1 MLLNI
6 WATSK
11 KRVYKQS
18 SELSGSCQIGI
29 KFKYL
34 CYCATYRT
42 EYFSVLFTYLNTF
55 IFLGMGSTVGSKG
68 QGALRRDA
76 FKNSGHSKSFGAS
89 KAGANGLSENGE
101 KFQIKPKI
109 IAILRSG
116 LKPRK
121 AVRVLLNNRNTKS
134 FDTLLADL
142 TNTVKLDTGAVRKMF
157 TLDGRAVMALQDFT
171 DAEVFIAYGVDKCTN
186 DDFDLDIIEFR

>member
-1 MLLNI
+1 M
-6 WATSK
+6 
-11 KRVYKQS
+11 
-18 SELSGSCQIGI
+18 
-29 KFKYL
+29 YL

-55 IFLGMGSTVGSKG
+55 ILFFLGMGSTVGSKG